1 VAPSLTFHD
10 HIVELRRRLLWV
22 GLSLAA
28 TAGLGY
34 ALRVRLINILQQP
47 LGSPLFYSS
56 PAGSFNFVMKLSMG
70 IGIFVA
76 LPVIIYQILRY
87 VEPALPHR
95 IQKRTMLKIIGS
107 SCLLAIAGISFAY
120 FQMVPL
126 SLKFF
131 AGYSTAAIKPLI
143 SADQYLSYIMGN
155 LVTFALMF
163 QIPLLILFINWIK
176 PTKPRQLL
184 KYQRHVIVGA
194 FGLSIILP
202 FTYDPISQFVVA
214 IPIVFLF
221 YLSTIMLWAV
231 NKRRKPSKVGV
242 FEFVNIAPQTVK
254 TIAQTAPA
262 VVIEKLKIANPK
274 QGRSIDGFVM
284 KPSTNR
290 QQPYLVGASAFS
302 KVTVALSPIVPQ
314 KSSTPRILS
323 MDGMVGQ
330 YKLIAT

>member
-1 VAPSLTFHD
+1 MAPSLTFHD

-107 SCLLAIAGISFAY
+107 SCLLALAGISFAY
-120 FQMVPL
+120 FQMIPL

-163 QIPLLILFINWIK
+163 QIPLVILFINWVK
-176 PTKPRQLL
+176 PTNPRQLL

-221 YLSTIMLWAV
+221 YLSTIMLWVV

-242 FEFVNIAPQTVK
+242 FEFVNIAPQVVQTVAQVVPD
-254 TIAQTAPA
+254 IA
-262 VVIEKLKIANPK
+262 IERPK
-274 QGRSIDGFVM
+274 QIVPNYGRSMDGIM
-284 KPSTNR
+284 LRPKTSRLQPLPSVPSLISNV
-290 QQPYLVGASAFS
+290 P
-302 KVTVALSPIVPQ
+302 VALPPIVLP
-314 KSSTPRILS
+314 KNAKPRILS
-323 MDGMVGQ
+323 LDGMVGQ
-330 YKLIAT
+330 YKLVAA